1 MNKKLIHYA
10 IKYKG
15 DYFSIQKAIQQ
26 NEEVTNEQI
35 EKIEQLINSGEIR
48 AITITDKNY
57 PESLRILKDP
67 PYVIFYSGNIEVLN
81 DLQPKASLIG
91 ENYIPQIQN
100 FFNRSL
106 DQIIKRHVL
115 VTNGYKGVE
124 QKVME
129 FFRLHEIPIIGVSVN
144 GVENPWMFEN
154 FKDYDKL
161 LIISEYPKG
170 ANINKKRLVQRNRL
184 VAALSNFLVV
194 YSLRQKGGSQNLV
207 NFFLDLGKEI
217 YCFYDDDYENLNDF
231 KGSFDLIYQGAN
243 WITEIKDVY
252 YKIGMG
258 EK

>member
-1 MNKKLIHYA
+1 
-10 IKYKG
+10 
-15 DYFSIQKAIQQ
+15 
-26 NEEVTNEQI
+26 
-35 EKIEQLINSGEIR
+35 
-48 AITITDKNY
+48 
-57 PESLRILKDP
+57 
-67 PYVIFYSGNIEVLN
+67 EVLS

-115 VTNGYKGVE
+115 VTNAYKGVE

-170 ANINKKRLVQRNRL
+170 VNINKKRLIQRNRL

-207 NFFLDLGKEI
+207 NYFLDLGKEI
-217 YCFYDDDYENLNDF
+217 YCFYDDDYENLIDF
-231 KGSFDLIYQGAN
+231 KGNFDLIYQGAN
-243 WITEIKDVY
+243 WITEIKDVH